1 VTFWN
6 SLLVLLGVRA
16 PARSGA
22 AAAPWARAAGD
33 PPGGGE
39 AGGKSG
45 PGGPDAPGGKGDDGN
60 DGAPG
65 RESRGPQK
73 EAEEESGRQRAR
85 LRLPDPRGGRRG
97 PQIPIGPAQKPMRTL
112 ALWLF
117 ILLVAVIG
125 AQMYF
130 TQRTTPVDVSYTR
143 FIDEIRRGNI
153 KTLTISEGQVSGELK
168 KGSTLSVAG
177 RDVPFTRFRTFI
189 VGQGENLPEKV
200 WAADSTVEIVSKP
213 AATNWWAV
221 FGTWVLPLVVIVALW
236 LFIFRQMQSGGS
248 AALKFGKSR
257 AKVQIETSPKVTF
270 KDVAGCEE
278 AKQELQE
285 IIEFLQDPQ
294 KFVRLGGRIPKGAL
308 LLGPPGT
315 GKTLLA
321 KAVAGEAGVPFF
333 SMSGSDFVEMFVGV
347 GASVTGDTPILV
359 RENGRV
365 RLLEIAEFVDR
376 YYQDDQEGY
385 VVPVRGVQTLGFA
398 EKDSKFTGS
407 PKRFLR
413 GSRWTPFRGV
423 YRHRVTEICE
433 IRFLGGTLRTTGD
446 HSVFVRSRNGIRAV
460 AARDLQPGDV
470 LVNLPFRVRGAF
482 LPGIGTPHDVR
493 AHEFPVSAGALSVE
507 VVPRDEVAAEKYAAA
522 VALQG
527 TMSQAA
533 IGALIGVSQA
543 TVGHWQSGQHEPRA
557 ISANYTDTRLPTRVG
572 VTPQLLK
579 LFGYYTAE
587 GRDNGCLQFVF
598 GSHESDLHADCMALM
613 SQVFGLSP
621 RVEQTPDH
629 STRITYY
636 SAPLGRFFSRQCGK
650 GSRNKRVPEMLWE
663 MPREYFDAYLTGYA
677 LGDGYVTREGKLSVT
692 SVSRRL
698 IRELRWLCAMH
709 GIKAGVRRMRLKPGR
724 VLKQRPLPATEA
736 WNLIIGRTSSPFA
749 ASGEIDIPDQGKK
762 PVVREIVVRP
772 FDGYVYDLCGC
783 ENEAFFGGEAPVLL
797 HNSRVRDLFDQGKRH
812 APCILFIDE
821 IDAVGRHRGAGLGGG
836 HDEREQ
842 TLNQLLVEM
851 DGFDSNEGVILIAAT
866 NRPDVLDPA
875 LLRPG
880 RFDRHIV
887 VDWPD
892 LKGREGIL
900 RVHTRK
906 IPLAADVNLEII
918 ARGTPGMA
926 GADLANLVNEAAL
939 LGARRNRN
947 KVTMQDFEDAK
958 DKVMLGTE
966 RRSLV
971 LSEEQKKRTAYHEG
985 GHALVSWLQPGSD
998 PVHKVT
1004 IVPRGRA
1011 LGLTASLPSE
1021 ERYALSRAECER
1033 RLVGM
1038 LGGRAADKLVFNEL
1052 TTGAASDIEQAT
1064 NLARKMVC
1072 EWGMS
1077 EMLGPLTFG
1086 KAEETV
1092 FLGREIATH
1101 KDYSES
1107 TAQLIDKEIRGLVE
1121 GAYDRALGLLSEN
1134 RDKLELL
1141 AAALLEREALDG
1153 DELGRLLRGETL
1165 PPVGRLTDAE
1175 KDKAATEPAP
1185 DGATARAAAAP
1196 GGMVPT
1202 PATGGTAGGGTAG
1215 PA

>member
-1 VTFWN
+1 VTFCN

-22 AAAPWARAAGD
+22 AAAPWARAAGG

-45 PGGPDAPGGKGDDGN
+45 PGGPDAPAGKGDDGD

-257 AKVQIETSPKVTF
+257 AKVQLETSPKVTF

-347 GASVTGDTPILV
+347 GA
-359 RENGRV
+359 
-365 RLLEIAEFVDR
+365 
-376 YYQDDQEGY
+376 
-385 VVPVRGVQTLGFA
+385 
-398 EKDSKFTGS
+398 
-407 PKRFLR
+407 
-413 GSRWTPFRGV
+413 
-423 YRHRVTEICE
+423 
-433 IRFLGGTLRTTGD
+433 
-446 HSVFVRSRNGIRAV
+446 
-460 AARDLQPGDV
+460 
-470 LVNLPFRVRGAF
+470 
-482 LPGIGTPHDVR
+482 
-493 AHEFPVSAGALSVE
+493 
-507 VVPRDEVAAEKYAAA
+507 
-522 VALQG
+522 
-527 TMSQAA
+527 
-533 IGALIGVSQA
+533 
-543 TVGHWQSGQHEPRA
+543 
-557 ISANYTDTRLPTRVG
+557 
-572 VTPQLLK
+572 
-579 LFGYYTAE
+579 
-587 GRDNGCLQFVF
+587 
-598 GSHESDLHADCMALM
+598 
-613 SQVFGLSP
+613 
-621 RVEQTPDH
+621 
-629 STRITYY
+629 
-636 SAPLGRFFSRQCGK
+636 
-650 GSRNKRVPEMLWE
+650 
-663 MPREYFDAYLTGYA
+663 
-677 LGDGYVTREGKLSVT
+677 
-692 SVSRRL
+692 
-698 IRELRWLCAMH
+698 
-709 GIKAGVRRMRLKPGR
+709 
-724 VLKQRPLPATEA
+724 
-736 WNLIIGRTSSPFA
+736 
-749 ASGEIDIPDQGKK
+749 
-762 PVVREIVVRP
+762 
-772 FDGYVYDLCGC
+772 
-783 ENEAFFGGEAPVLL
+783 
-797 HNSRVRDLFDQGKRH
+797 SRVRDLFDQGKRH

-1175 KDKAATEPAP
+1175 KDKAAAEPAP
-1185 DGATARAAAAP
+1185 DGATERAAAAP

>member
-1 VTFWN
+1 MLRASAVTFWN

-347 GASVTGDTPILV
+347 GAS
-359 RENGRV
+359 
-365 RLLEIAEFVDR
+365 
-376 YYQDDQEGY
+376 
-385 VVPVRGVQTLGFA
+385 
-398 EKDSKFTGS
+398 
-407 PKRFLR
+407 
-413 GSRWTPFRGV
+413 
-423 YRHRVTEICE
+423 
-433 IRFLGGTLRTTGD
+433 
-446 HSVFVRSRNGIRAV
+446 
-460 AARDLQPGDV
+460 
-470 LVNLPFRVRGAF
+470 
-482 LPGIGTPHDVR
+482 
-493 AHEFPVSAGALSVE
+493 
-507 VVPRDEVAAEKYAAA
+507 
-522 VALQG
+522 
-527 TMSQAA
+527 
-533 IGALIGVSQA
+533 
-543 TVGHWQSGQHEPRA
+543 
-557 ISANYTDTRLPTRVG
+557 
-572 VTPQLLK
+572 
-579 LFGYYTAE
+579 
-587 GRDNGCLQFVF
+587 
-598 GSHESDLHADCMALM
+598 
-613 SQVFGLSP
+613 
-621 RVEQTPDH
+621 
-629 STRITYY
+629 
-636 SAPLGRFFSRQCGK
+636 
-650 GSRNKRVPEMLWE
+650 
-663 MPREYFDAYLTGYA
+663 
-677 LGDGYVTREGKLSVT
+677 
-692 SVSRRL
+692 
-698 IRELRWLCAMH
+698 
-709 GIKAGVRRMRLKPGR
+709 
-724 VLKQRPLPATEA
+724 
-736 WNLIIGRTSSPFA
+736 
-749 ASGEIDIPDQGKK
+749 
-762 PVVREIVVRP
+762 
-772 FDGYVYDLCGC
+772 
-783 ENEAFFGGEAPVLL
+783 
-797 HNSRVRDLFDQGKRH
+797 RVRDLFDQGKRH

-1038 LGGRAADKLVFNEL
+1038 LGGRAADKLIFNEL

-1107 TAQLIDKEIRGLVE
+1107 TAQLIDKEIRSLVE

-1175 KDKAATEPAP
+1175 KDKAAAEPAP

>member
-1 VTFWN
+1 VLRASAVTFWN

-347 GASVTGDTPILV
+347 GAS
-359 RENGRV
+359 
-365 RLLEIAEFVDR
+365 
-376 YYQDDQEGY
+376 
-385 VVPVRGVQTLGFA
+385 
-398 EKDSKFTGS
+398 
-407 PKRFLR
+407 
-413 GSRWTPFRGV
+413 
-423 YRHRVTEICE
+423 
-433 IRFLGGTLRTTGD
+433 
-446 HSVFVRSRNGIRAV
+446 
-460 AARDLQPGDV
+460 
-470 LVNLPFRVRGAF
+470 
-482 LPGIGTPHDVR
+482 
-493 AHEFPVSAGALSVE
+493 
-507 VVPRDEVAAEKYAAA
+507 
-522 VALQG
+522 
-527 TMSQAA
+527 
-533 IGALIGVSQA
+533 
-543 TVGHWQSGQHEPRA
+543 
-557 ISANYTDTRLPTRVG
+557 
-572 VTPQLLK
+572 
-579 LFGYYTAE
+579 
-587 GRDNGCLQFVF
+587 
-598 GSHESDLHADCMALM
+598 
-613 SQVFGLSP
+613 
-621 RVEQTPDH
+621 
-629 STRITYY
+629 
-636 SAPLGRFFSRQCGK
+636 
-650 GSRNKRVPEMLWE
+650 
-663 MPREYFDAYLTGYA
+663 
-677 LGDGYVTREGKLSVT
+677 
-692 SVSRRL
+692 
-698 IRELRWLCAMH
+698 
-709 GIKAGVRRMRLKPGR
+709 
-724 VLKQRPLPATEA
+724 
-736 WNLIIGRTSSPFA
+736 
-749 ASGEIDIPDQGKK
+749 
-762 PVVREIVVRP
+762 
-772 FDGYVYDLCGC
+772 
-783 ENEAFFGGEAPVLL
+783 
-797 HNSRVRDLFDQGKRH
+797 RVRDLFDQGKRH

-1038 LGGRAADKLVFNEL
+1038 LGGRAADKLIFNEL

-1107 TAQLIDKEIRGLVE
+1107 TAQLIDKEIRSLVE

-1175 KDKAATEPAP
+1175 KDKAAAEPAP